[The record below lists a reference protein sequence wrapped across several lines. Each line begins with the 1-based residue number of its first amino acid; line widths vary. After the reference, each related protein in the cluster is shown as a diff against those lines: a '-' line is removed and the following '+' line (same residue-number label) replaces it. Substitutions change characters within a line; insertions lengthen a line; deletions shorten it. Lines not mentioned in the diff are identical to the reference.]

1 MANRTFKYVDKDRI
15 IPVLEERMKECIE
28 LVNLYGDDEYLDG
41 KRSAIQ
47 RLHDEIIDGL
57 YDWQPAE

>member
-15 IPVLEERMKECIE
+15 IPVLEKRMEEYIE
-28 LVNLYGDDEYLDG
+28 LVNLCGDDEYLDG

>member
-15 IPVLEERMKECIE
+15 VPILLERIAEYEE
-28 LVNLYGDDEYLDG
+28 LVMLCGDDDYLDG
-41 KRSAIQ
+41 KRSALQ

>member
-15 IPVLEERMKECIE
+15 IPVLEKRMEEYIE
-28 LVNLYGDDEYLDG
+28 LVNLYEDHEYLDG

-47 RLHDEIIDGL
+47 RLRAEIIDGL